1 MKCNPERFWNVK
13 PLINKCNWEEINYLS
28 KIDDWKTL
36 RKNNLIIALNILYIK
51 EKETLSG
58 YTSKHI
64 SIREK
69 QIILLMIP
77 DEENKE
83 LHYLA
88 VKKLSTLLLRK
99 PSKHK
104 GDLYCLNCLNSF
116 RT

>member
-1 MKCNPERFWNVK
+1 MGR
-13 PLINKCNWEEINYLS
+13 NKLS
-28 KIDDWKTL
+28 IKNRWLENIE
-36 RKNNLIIALNILYIK
+36 KNNLIIALNILYIK

-77 DEENKE
+77 DEEDKG

-88 VKKLSTLLLRK
+88 VKKISALLHRK

-104 GDLYCLNCLNSF
+104 GDLGCLNCLNSF